1 MPGPQTD
8 FAFELFHDGWSEK
21 LAREFA
27 LLLLPHI
34 DKSYSQGKCRDIA
47 DRLALLAGKRA
58 REATALRDDKEVV
71 LCRSCD
77 ARVFLLA
84 TAHLCSTCA
93 AVFRSAGSDG

>member
-1 MPGPQTD
+1 MSATQTD
-8 FAFELFHDGWSEK
+8 FAFELVHDGWSEK

-27 LLLLPHI
+27 LKLLPHL

-47 DRLALLAGKRA
+47 DALALLAAKRA
-58 REATALRDDKEVV
+58 RAATALRDDHEVV

-77 ARVFLLA
+77 TSVFILA

-93 AVFRSAGSDG
+93 AAFRSAGSDG